1 MLDARQLEALAAV
14 VDHGGFGPAAK
25 ALSLTLSA
33 VSLRIRSLEE
43 ALGQRMLVRGK
54 QVHAT
59 PAGQALLTHI
69 RQVQLMEADLM
80 ADLPGSGGGIGG
92 AAGRRKPVPMQSMA
106 VAVNA
111 DSLATWFLSG
121 VMPVMQKHRTV
132 LDIVVDDQDHTHDAL
147 KSGEVSGCVTTL
159 AEPMRGCLSEPL
171 GTMRYRCVAAPEQVA
186 QWKGPRSTEVTPH
199 RLLAHPAII
208 FNRKDAL
215 QDAFSAAALWP
226 ARRPLPAPFRA
237 RHRSLRGRHR
247 TGAGLGHGERFATGR
262 PRPPPTTGRGAARPH
277 GGRGPVLAALEP
289 RTAHRTT
296 ADPGGERSRAPAPAA
311 CPLTLNFHP

>member
-25 ALSLTLSA
+25 ALSITLSA

-43 ALGQRMLVRGK
+43 TLGQRLLVRGK
-54 QVHAT
+54 HVHAT
-59 PAGQALLTHI
+59 PAGQALLTHV

-80 ADLPGSGGGIGG
+80 ADLPGSGGGVGG
-92 AAGRRKPVPMQSMA
+92 GSGRHKPAPMQSMA

-171 GTMRYRCVAAPEQVA
+171 GIMRYRCVAAPEQVA
-186 QWKGPRSTEVTPH
+186 QWKGPRSAEVSPH

-215 QDAFSAAALWP
+215 QDAFLLQHFGLRGARYPRHFVPATEAFEAAIELGLGWGMVSDLQLAARAHRPPLAEVLPGRTVDVALYWQHWSREP
-226 ARRPLPAPFRA
+226 PTAQRLTRAVKDAARQQLLPA
-237 RHRSLRGRHR
+237 
-247 TGAGLGHGERFATGR
+247 
-262 PRPPPTTGRGAARPH
+262 
-277 GGRGPVLAALEP
+277 V
-289 RTAHRTT
+289 
-296 ADPGGERSRAPAPAA
+296 
-311 CPLTLNFHP
+311 CP